1 MIGNDDPVAVPGAV
15 QLSDDSRGATTLPPQ
30 PRIPSPR
37 VAPDSVGF
45 GSPSSLVENRLRG
58 KLVDR
63 LTLMAVRHCR
73 HREEQQRTRR
83 AVGPHALGFFFAD
96 AAPNGSGEIEV
107 VTATRL
113 FFDNDDNADTSNLI
127 AVLDMLIERA
137 SEYSPGTFEPRTHM
151 CNRVEEMPA
160 TAELVGIG
168 ITTVFRAADHPWAI
182 SRGHGPA
189 VQSGGPHAGRHGP
202 ADPLRG
208 RVPRVG
214 RRSIHANA
222 ECGRNADA
230 ALGVAAPAASA
241 DDRDRAAGDPPSV
254 QCTAGLRGGWSA
266 DVSPCCTDAPATF
279 SQPSPRSTRPADPRA
294 AGQPERIVRDGEHSA
309 GSLDSRADADADLSC
324 ITTV

>member
-1 MIGNDDPVAVPGAV
+1 MIGNDDPVAVPGVV
-15 QLSDDSRGATTLPPQ
+15 QLSDDSRGAVPPQ

-37 VAPDSVGF
+37 IAPDSVGF

-96 AAPNGSGEIEV
+96 TAPNSSGEIEV

-151 CNRVEEMPA
+151 CNRVEAMPA

-168 ITTVFRAADHPWAI
+168 ITTVFAPPTASVGYITLGMDRPYK
-182 SRGHGPA
+182 A
-189 VQSGGPHAGRHGP
+189 VARMVDGTDLLIRCDGGF
-202 ADPLRG
+202 L
-208 RVPRVG
+208 
-214 RRSIHANA
+214 
-222 ECGRNADA
+222 
-230 ALGVAAPAASA
+230 ASA
-241 DDRDRAAGDPPSV
+241 DVRSTQTLNVGGMRTRHWEWLPPQLMRTTETELLEILPRFSALLDYAAGDRPMSPPAAPTHPPPS
-254 QCTAGLRGGWSA
+254 AGLRRGA
-266 DVSPCCTDAPATF
+266 HA
-279 SQPSPRSTRPADPRA
+279 RRTRV
-294 AGQPERIVRDGEHSA
+294 QL
-309 GSLDSRADADADLSC
+309 GSRRG
-324 ITTV
+324 